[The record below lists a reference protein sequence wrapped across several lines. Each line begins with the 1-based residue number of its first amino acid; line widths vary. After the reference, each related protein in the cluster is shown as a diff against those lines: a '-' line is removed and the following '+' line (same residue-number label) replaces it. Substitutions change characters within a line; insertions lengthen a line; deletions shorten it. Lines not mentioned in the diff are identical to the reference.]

1 MRLLRNRSAVC
12 LLVLGSLIP
21 LSFTASAVAAQA
33 PVPLGSAANFSI
45 LAGSAITDVPTSVI
59 SGDVG
64 LSPAAGSAIT
74 GLTCAEVSGTI
85 FAVDATGLPCFINNP
100 GLLTTAKN
108 DLTNAFDNAALQTPT
123 QDITGVNL
131 AGQTYG
137 PGVYSATSDILIS
150 GPVPLTLN
158 GGGNADAVFIF
169 KAAAG
174 QNLIVA
180 PTSHVTY
187 TNGAQ
192 PCNVFWK
199 VQSAFLANTGF
210 GFVGS
215 ILALTQITL
224 TSNITV
230 QGRLLARNADVTL
243 ISDTITR
250 PASCILQ
257 ADIDS
262 ANAAAAAAQ
271 AAAAAAATAAAAAAV
286 IAADQATAVEAAR
299 IAAVAATTAQAAA
312 VKAVAAA
319 TAARTAKAAQTVK
332 AAAAKA
338 LAARATAAR
347 NALVAKKALARA
359 RAAEEAG
366 GSTSVSGP
374 ALPPVNPRGFTG

>member
-1 MRLLRNRSAVC
+1 MKLFKNRTAVG

-21 LSFTASAVAAQA
+21 LTFAASAMAAP
-33 PVPLGSAANFSI
+33 PVPLGSAGNFSI
-45 LAGSAITDVPTSVI
+45 LAGAGITNVPTSVI

-64 LSPAAGSAIT
+64 LSPAAGSFVA
-74 GLTCAEVSGTI
+74 GLTCAEVAGTI
-85 FAVDATGLPCFINNP
+85 YAVDTTGLPCFINNP

-108 DLTNAFDNAALQTPT
+108 DLTNAFDNAAAATPT

-137 PGVYSATSDILIS
+137 PGVYSATSGILIS

-174 QNLIVA
+174 QDLTVA
-180 PTSHVTY
+180 PTSQVNY

-210 GFVGS
+210 GFVGT

-224 TSNITV
+224 TSKITV
-230 QGRLLARNADVTL
+230 QGRLLARNANVTL
-243 ISDTITR
+243 ISDTITK
-250 PASCILQ
+250 PSTCVNQ
-257 ADIDS
+257 ADI
-262 ANAAAAAAQ
+262 NAAAAAE
-271 AAAAAAATAAAAAAV
+271 AAK
-286 IAADQATAVEAAR
+286 VEAAR
-299 IAAVAATTAQAAA
+299 VAAEAAA
-312 VKAVAAA
+312 A
-319 TAARTAKAAQTVK
+319 K

-338 LAARATAAR
+338 AAAKAAAAKAAAAKVAAAKVAAARAAAR
-347 NALVAKKALARA
+347 
-359 RAAEEAG
+359 RAAVTAAG

-374 ALPPVNPRGFTG
+374 ALPPVTSAGFTG